1 MTAAEIARLVA
12 EGLGLL
18 AILGLGIRLRG
29 KAPPRANRLRKPPP
43 GAPKD
48 GGPLR

>member
-1 MTAAEIARLVA
+1 MSAAEVARLVA

-29 KAPPRANRLRKPPP
+29 KAPPSGDRLR
-43 GAPKD
+43 
-48 GGPLR
+48 

>member
-1 MTAAEIARLVA
+1 MKVTAIYGPPGTGKTTVARLIA

-29 KAPPRANRLRKPPP
+29 KAPPSGDRLR
-43 GAPKD
+43 
-48 GGPLR
+48 